1 MNWQQHLILFL
12 ALSIALVGAT
22 LATWPVVA
30 DAPWEDDGRAVI
42 LTIPDDL
49 RCAYAMQLRDE
60 LIFATGDVLRSRE
73 TILDHLL
80 LAQIE
85 VGEYCAGKP

>member
-30 DAPWEDDGRAVI
+30 DAPWENERIAGP
-42 LTIPDDL
+42 T
-49 RCAYAMQLRDE
+49 
-60 LIFATGDVLRSRE
+60 TGDERRCEAALTMRERAIFDKDSTLNREGRLRFLEQAEAEIDR
-73 TILDHLL
+73 
-80 LAQIE
+80 
-85 VGEYCAGKP
+85 YC